1 MIVHALLNIVLGF
14 FSVLLLPL
22 SFFEFPE
29 SVLEVIEGC
38 IVYIGDGFR
47 ILAFYTHFF
56 YLLDLLAIVLAVEA
70 LIKSYH
76 FIMFILKKIP
86 FLNIH

>member
-1 MIVHALLNIVLGF
+1 MIVHALLNIVLAF

-29 SVLEVIEGC
+29 SVLELIEGC

-47 ILAFYTHFF
+47 MRQRYR
-56 YLLDLLAIVLAVEA
+56 
-70 LIKSYH
+70 
-76 FIMFILKKIP
+76 
-86 FLNIH
+86 